1 MYLQYKKQDKDP
13 AMPKAL
19 GEKRICCREWMHRP
33 SPPSSPTHS
42 EDEGG
47 EEDSLADVA
56 AALLDLAANNL
67 FFSCF
72 CGFGFLSLFDPA
84 PTFNLPALVILILC
98 FFSCFCGFRFP
109 SLFDPAPTFKP
120 PAPAILILCFF
131 FVFLWIQISVTI

>member
-1 MYLQYKKQDKDP
+1 
-13 AMPKAL
+13 
-19 GEKRICCREWMHRP
+19 MHHP
-33 SPPSSPTHS
+33 SPPSSPTYS
-42 EDEGG
+42 ENEGDEQ
-47 EEDSLADVA
+47 DSSVDVA

-98 FFSCFCGFRFP
+98 FF
-109 SLFDPAPTFKP
+109 
-120 PAPAILILCFF
+120 